1 MNITKQRINDSLTIA
16 LEGRLDSTNAPQLEA
31 EIKDALV
38 GVTELVFDLE
48 KLEYMSSA
56 GLRIMISCQKIMNKQ
71 GKMAIRN
78 VNEFVKTV
86 FEITGMDSVVNIE
99 G

>member
-1 MNITKQRINDSLTIA
+1 MNISKQRINDSLTIA

-56 GLRIMISCQKIMNKQ
+56 GLRIMLSCQKIMNKQ
-71 GKMAIRN
+71 GRMAIRN
-78 VNEFVKTV
+78 VNEFVKAV
-86 FEITGMDSVVNIE
+86 FEITGVSGIINFE